1 MPPWSAGV
9 ADIQATL
16 ADLENAD
23 NYGTSVTDEMA
34 ETYWQYVTA
43 TSSDPTVTVLK
54 PLAPGGKS
62 VVVTLDLPDRTTE
75 SALSPGHR
83 RPRQRTALTAP
94 WRSSARAFQ
103 DLPPAT
109 ATEGS
114 WEAPHPGKG
123 PSTQGVFNNAQNA
136 YNDIRKVDKDLDNV
150 KSASDPG
157 LPSTA

>member
-1 MPPWSAGV
+1 
-9 ADIQATL
+9 
-16 ADLENAD
+16 
-23 NYGTSVTDEMA
+23 MA

-62 VVVTLDLPDRTTE
+62 VVVTLDLPARTAGP
-75 SALSPGHR
+75 ALSPSHR
-83 RPRQRTALTAP
+83 RPRQGTALTAP

-103 DLPPAT
+103 DLPPET

-114 WEAPHPGKG
+114 WAPHPGKG

-136 YNDIRKVDKDLDNV
+136 YNDIRRVDKDLDNV
-150 KSASDPG
+150 KSASNPG